1 MNEYAKSLFLL
12 LLVVMSLFLTYQLW
26 YGQKPTELT
35 VEDVYERVV
44 FEQPRPLEDAIAP
57 SRIVADIDDANY
69 VFQKGE
75 QNYDDLWSHLSSLMK
90 DLDKAAF
97 VDQSSPDEEAVN
109 CLTFYFQTSLPV
121 GGELPW
127 FPETV
132 ELEVDKVKLYCL
144 VESSQA
150 IDNEDDPN
158 VQEETIVN
166 NLDDQD
172 ETNEPDQSND
182 KELTEEDSEEDS
194 EMEDSKQEVTKW
206 LVIKGSD
213 VGTEMSVL
221 LTEELT
227 GLAKEDLEQFRGR
240 LQNIPTN
247 DLAAYHSLT
256 EDMLSE
262 QFDRNIQLRNP
273 IYIPK
278 EPFFINHLTLKPEK
292 LVKEALLKTFFVDYN
307 MARVIEERDGHVIY
321 TDGEKGLRLTD
332 VGLEYSNP
340 RHEEGQATMSY
351 HDALLNISNLISN
364 HGGWPDGLQ
373 LKNLELSR
381 RAGYSFYQAEWV
393 MYHEGYPLYAD
404 HKTRISFNDL
414 GLFDYTRSLFIV
426 ENDGIE
432 ESMVEANDQNNVEE
446 ESDIE
451 NEEAVE
457 EEEGILIAEWN
468 EALHEAIKL
477 YDGEAALDRTSLR
490 LESFNLQYVVTGS
503 LSFPR
508 GEPVWSIKLNGKEF
522 LLKVGS
528 LEQISEED
536 ML

>member
-1 MNEYAKSLFLL
+1 MMNEYAKSLFLL

-57 SRIVADIDDANY
+57 FRIVANIDDANY

-75 QNYDDLWSHLSSLMK
+75 QNYDDLWSLLSSLMK
-90 DLDKAAF
+90 GLDNAAF
-97 VDQSSPDEEAVN
+97 VDQSSPDEEAFN
-109 CLTFYFQTSLPV
+109 CLSFYFETSLPV

-127 FPETV
+127 LSGMV
-132 ELEVDKVKLYCL
+132 DLKVDKVKLYCL

-150 IDNEDDPN
+150 ADDEDDPN

-166 NLDDQD
+166 NLDEQD
-172 ETNEPDQSND
+172 ETNEQDQSND
-182 KELTEEDSEEDS
+182 TESIEEGSEEDS
-194 EMEDSKQEVTKW
+194 RQEVTKW
-206 LVIKGSD
+206 LVIENSD
-213 VGTEMSVL
+213 AETERSVQ

-227 GLAKEDLEQFRGR
+227 GLVKEDLEQFRGL
-240 LQNIPTN
+240 LQNLPTN
-247 DLAAYHSLT
+247 DLVAYDSLT
-256 EDMLSE
+256 EEKLSE
-262 QFDRNIQLRNP
+262 QIDRDIQLRTST
-273 IYIPK
+273 YIPK

-292 LVKEALLKTFFVDYN
+292 LDKEALLKTFFVDYN
-307 MARVIEERDGHVIY
+307 MARVIEERDGSVIY

-340 RHEEGQATMSY
+340 RHEEGQATISY
-351 HDALLNISNLISN
+351 HDALLYISNLISN

-414 GLFDYTRSLFIV
+414 GLFDYTRSLYFA

-432 ESMVEANDQNNVEE
+432 ESVAEENDQNNVEE
-446 ESDIE
+446 ESDPE
-451 NEEAVE
+451 NEEKAVE

-468 EALHEAIKL
+468 EALQEAIKL
-477 YDGEAALDRTSLR
+477 YDGEATLDRTSLR

-508 GEPVWSIKLNGKEF
+508 GEPVWSIKINGKEF
-522 LLKVGS
+522 LLKAGS